1 MNERAPIEIFAIGTE
16 LVIGRIHD
24 TNSFWMAQRIGELGG
39 AVRRITQIADDVV
52 DLSRALRDS
61 LAGATRIVI
70 TCGGLGPTPDDL
82 TVEAVS
88 AALGRGSFVHD
99 PT

>member
-1 MNERAPIEIFAIGTE
+1 MDQRTPIEIFAVGTE
-16 LVIGRIHD
+16 LVLGRIQD

-39 AVRRITQIADDVV
+39 VVRRITQLADDV
-52 DLSRALRDS
+52 DDIAHAIRDS
-61 LAGATRIVI
+61 LRRGTSIVI

-88 AALGRGSFVHD
+88 AATGLGSIIHE
-99 PT
+99 